1 LTDVKKAPC
10 EITRLEPWPLISMTA
25 AALTVAVGV
34 NIVSVVAEAGFN

>member
-10 EITRLEPWPLISMTA
+10 EITRLEHWPLTSMTA
-25 AALTVAVGV
+25 AALTGGRGV